1 MDRKFGSAYSL
12 RDFAFP
18 QENRKD
24 ISDCINLIMNTLSF
38 RKLAGKTQVILSLAG
53 PDVRTRLTHTI
64 EVSRI
69 AKEIC
74 SRLDLNADLAEAIA
88 LAHDIGHT
96 PFGHVGERT
105 LREIMCGCNTL
116 GGKIS
121 DCDLQTLDLSIIY
134 KVSAY

>member
-1 MDRKFGSAYSL
+1 LGLCDELKLAPIVGSDFHHANKGLRPQDLNALDRKLIQRIFEWIENLAAPTLL

-74 SRLDLNADLAEAIA
+74 SRLDLNADLAES
-88 LAHDIGHT
+88 HC
-96 PFGHVGERT
+96 P
-105 LREIMCGCNTL
+105 
-116 GGKIS
+116 S
-121 DCDLQTLDLSIIY
+121 S
-134 KVSAY
+134 